1 MNRRKATATIFGT
14 ASLVCSL
21 SFWPVL
27 VLSYILGFPKYL
39 DLPLN
44 SWAAIW
50 ALAVILALVAAALGS
65 RRWMIAALIPVVT
78 FFLMI
83 VFINLREPG

>member
-1 MNRRKATATIFGT
+1 MNGRKTIATIFGT

-27 VLSYILGFPKYL
+27 VLSYITRFPKYL
-39 DLPLN
+39 DLPFN

-65 RRWMIAALIPVVT
+65 RRWVIAALIPLVT
-78 FFLMI
+78 FLMII
-83 VFINLREPG
+83 VFINLREPR